1 MRVYSF
7 CTNPQEW
14 VVLIKGASSSKDF
27 SRYKKD
33 GNLQPASSYS

>member
-1 MRVYSF
+1 MQIW
-7 CTNPQEW
+7 N
-14 VVLIKGASSSKDF
+14 LIKGASSSKDF